1 MKTANHNLY
10 KTENISEDE
19 ALRRHSQ
26 RDFLNQNLILTK
38 MLIFGGK
45 FHDKTVRKFS
55 GLDLFPNL
63 TAQMANCDALY
74 SDISEK
80 LHFLL
85 KISKK
90 CSLYF
95 IDNDPVVPRQSE
107 AIAGHGGFH

>member
-26 RDFLNQNLILTK
+26 RDFLKQNLILAK
-38 MLIFGGK
+38 ILISGGK
-45 FHDKTVRKFS
+45 FHKKTVRKFS

-63 TAQMANCDALY
+63 PLQMANCDALY

-90 CSLYF
+90 CSVHFYEDRPDLTLTLF
-95 IDNDPVVPRQSE
+95 
-107 AIAGHGGFH
+107 

>member
-1 MKTANHNLY
+1 MKTASYNLY
-10 KTENISEDE
+10 IVTENISEDE

-26 RDFLNQNLILTK
+26 RDFVNQNFILAK
-38 MLIFGGK
+38 LLIFGGK
-45 FHDKTVRKFS
+45 FHTKTVRKFS

-63 TAQMANCDALY
+63 SPQMANCAALY

-90 CSLYF
+90 CS
-95 IDNDPVVPRQSE
+95 
-107 AIAGHGGFH
+107 AI

>member
-1 MKTANHNLY
+1 MKTANYSLY

-26 RDFLNQNLILTK
+26 RDFLNQNLILAK
-38 MLIFGGK
+38 VLIFGGK
-45 FHDKTVRKFS
+45 FHNKTVRKFS

-63 TAQMANCDALY
+63 TPQMALY

-90 CSLYF
+90 CSFLLRMTY
-95 IDNDPVVPRQSE
+95 
-107 AIAGHGGFH
+107 

>member
-1 MKTANHNLY
+1 MKTVSYNLY
-10 KTENISEDE
+10 IVTENISKDE

-26 RDFLNQNLILTK
+26 RDFLNQNLILAK
-38 MLIFGGK
+38 LLIFGGK
-45 FHDKTVRKFS
+45 FHNKTVRKFS

-63 TAQMANCDALY
+63 TPQMANCAALY

-90 CSLYF
+90 CSV
-95 IDNDPVVPRQSE
+95 I
-107 AIAGHGGFH
+107 

>member
-1 MKTANHNLY
+1 MKTANYNLY

-26 RDFLNQNLILTK
+26 RDFLNQNLILAK
-38 MLIFGGK
+38 VLIFGGK
-45 FHDKTVRKFS
+45 FHNKTVRKFS

-63 TAQMANCDALY
+63 TPQMANCDALY

-90 CSLYF
+90 CSFLL
-95 IDNDPVVPRQSE
+95 Q
-107 AIAGHGGFH
+107 

>member
-1 MKTANHNLY
+1 MIHENWELHNLLS
-10 KTENISEDE
+10 KSENISEDE

-26 RDFLNQNLILTK
+26 RDFVSQNLILAK
-38 MLIFGGK
+38 LLIFGGK
-45 FHDKTVRKFS
+45 FHNKTVRKFS

-63 TAQMANCDALY
+63 TPQMANCAALY

-90 CSLYF
+90 CS
-95 IDNDPVVPRQSE
+95 V
-107 AIAGHGGFH
+107 

>member
-26 RDFLNQNLILTK
+26 RDFLKQNLILAK
-38 MLIFGGK
+38 VLIFGGK
-45 FHDKTVRKFS
+45 FHNKTVRKFS

-63 TAQMANCDALY
+63 TPQMALY

-90 CSLYF
+90 CSVHFYEER
-95 IDNDPVVPRQSE
+95 PTSTRPKTVP
-107 AIAGHGGFH
+107 I

>member
-1 MKTANHNLY
+1 MKTAIT

-26 RDFLNQNLILTK
+26 RDFVNQNLILTK
-38 MLIFGGK
+38 ILIFGGR
-45 FHDKTVRKFS
+45 FHNKTVRKFS

-90 CSLYF
+90 LSARFYHS
-95 IDNDPVVPRQSE
+95 QSKR
-107 AIAGHGGFH
+107 AQI